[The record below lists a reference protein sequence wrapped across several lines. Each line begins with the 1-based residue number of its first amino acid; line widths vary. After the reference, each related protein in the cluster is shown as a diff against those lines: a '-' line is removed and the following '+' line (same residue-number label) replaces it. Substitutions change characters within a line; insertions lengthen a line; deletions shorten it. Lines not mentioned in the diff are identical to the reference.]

1 MVLLCTYFW
10 KLNSVETESSVETQS
25 SVETEICMWAKSLF
39 QRSSLSGT
47 ETVQNSEK
55 MYCSADNTNPYFK
68 LQMNSPSG
76 EINNVDSTSVIE
88 SLQFLWFCFL
98 SWLCVHPLCKL
109 HFLDQVSPLKRS
121 SSSALILSLSSK
133 TYSHLNISH
142 PDQHRKATE
151 DGGGVNCGRSS
162 APSAIYVLHCN
173 RLVSI
178 PFHSPPTLSFTSLQE
193 VIK

>member
-68 LQMNSPSG
+68 STMLIQHQLLNHCNFSDFVSP
-76 EINNVDSTSVIE
+76 VDSVFILCASCTSWIRFLLLRDLL
-88 SLQFLWFCFL
+88 LQPSF
-98 SWLCVHPLCKL
+98 
-109 HFLDQVSPLKRS
+109 SP
-121 SSSALILSLSSK
+121 
-133 TYSHLNISH
+133 
-142 PDQHRKATE
+142 
-151 DGGGVNCGRSS
+151 C
-162 APSAIYVLHCN
+162 
-173 RLVSI
+173 
-178 PFHSPPTLSFTSLQE
+178 PPKPTP
-193 VIK
+193 I

>member
-1 MVLLCTYFW
+1 MGAKPSC
-10 KLNSVETESSVETQS
+10 QS
-25 SVETEICMWAKSLF
+25 FF
-39 QRSSLSGT
+39 QRASLSAKLR
-47 ETVQNSEK
+47 K
-55 MYCSADNTNPYFK
+55 MYCSSDNTNPYFK
-68 LQMNSPSG
+68 LQMNSG

-88 SLQFLWFCFL
+88 SLQFLWFCFP
-98 SWLCVHPLCKL
+98 SWLGVHPLCKL

-178 PFHSPPTLSFTSLQE
+178 PFHSPPTLSFTSLQD

>member
-1 MVLLCTYFW
+1 MVLICTYIW
-10 KLNSVETESSVETQS
+10 KFETESCMGAKPSCQS
-25 SVETEICMWAKSLF
+25 FF
-39 QRSSLSGT
+39 QRASLSAKLR
-47 ETVQNSEK
+47 K
-55 MYCSADNTNPYFK
+55 MYCSSDNTNPYFK
-68 LQMNSPSG
+68 LQMNSG

-88 SLQFLWFCFL
+88 SLQFLWFCFP
-98 SWLCVHPLCKL
+98 SWLGVHPLCKL

-178 PFHSPPTLSFTSLQE
+178 PFHSPPTLSFTSLQD